1 MGLKEQKSIT
11 NIINMAGLIFFMFD
25 NGLERNTVQGL
36 SFLVSSV
43 IPFCTFFSPNLLI
56 LEEQVWGFAISD

>member
-1 MGLKEQKSIT
+1 MKLIYFV
-11 NIINMAGLIFFMFD
+11 IIG
-25 NGLERNTVQGL
+25 NGLERNSVQGL

-56 LEEQVWGFAISD
+56 LEEQVWDFAISD

>member
-1 MGLKEQKSIT
+1 MDTKNDIKELGFHHIPVKIVY
-11 NIINMAGLIFFMFD
+11 

>member
-25 NGLERNTVQGL
+25 NGSAGNGL
-36 SFLVSSV
+36 PLSCVVSCIFYFVS
-43 IPFCTFFSPNLLI
+43 
-56 LEEQVWGFAISD
+56 EQ

>member
-25 NGLERNTVQGL
+25 NGMQLATIRWHIE
-36 SFLVSSV
+36 
-43 IPFCTFFSPNLLI
+43 
-56 LEEQVWGFAISD
+56 

>member
-25 NGLERNTVQGL
+25 NGLVRN
-36 SFLVSSV
+36 SV
-43 IPFCTFFSPNLLI
+43 
-56 LEEQVWGFAISD
+56 

>member
-25 NGLERNTVQGL
+25 NGLESNAV
-36 SFLVSSV
+36 
-43 IPFCTFFSPNLLI
+43 
-56 LEEQVWGFAISD
+56 